1 MVSESSDAPIPEP
14 APARKPPRRLALYAP
29 FALIALLAAGYGGF
43 WFFAT
48 SKIERGLD
56 ERAEAL
62 RQAGYVVELT
72 GRRIEGFPF
81 RIKIRHEQARIASP
95 SGWALTVPGMEAE
108 AYLHAPGH
116 WVLVAPQGLS
126 VNRPEGGGLSVKGQV
141 MRASVAGTDRS
152 PWRIV
157 LQGGKLTFTPAAG
170 ARPFSLASADL
181 LEIYLRPAPDAAEG
195 MALLRLEGGKAG
207 EGSVLEAVAGEQVV
221 TGNLQA
227 RLSRP
232 ADFQGRDWGSAVRA
246 WAAAGGSAAKV
257 QGLIVAGKTEAKIE
271 DGTLSVGADGRLV
284 GALPM
289 QLKQPAPAITAFAGK
304 ALDEAAANS
313 AAAVAAAR
321 AQGEAARIN
330 LVFQAGVT
338 TLGPVRIGPAPKIG

>member
-1 MVSESSDAPIPEP
+1 M
-14 APARKPPRRLALYAP
+14 
-29 FALIALLAAGYGGF
+29 LIAVLAAGYGGF

-48 SKIERGLD
+48 SRIESGLD
-56 ERAEAL
+56 ARAEAL

-72 GRRIEGFPF
+72 GRRVEGFPF
-81 RIKIRHEQARIASP
+81 RIKIRHEQARIATP
-95 SGWALTVPGMEAE
+95 SGWALTVPGLEAE
-108 AYLHAPGH
+108 AYLHAPDH

-141 MRASVAGTDRS
+141 MRASVAGTDKS

-157 LQGGKLTFTPAAG
+157 LQGGKLTFTPAPG

-181 LEIYLRPAPDAAEG
+181 LEIYLRPAPDAPEG
-195 MALLRLEGGKAG
+195 MTLLRLEGGRAG
-207 EGSVLEAVAGEQVV
+207 EGSVLEAVAGDQVV
-221 TGNLQA
+221 TGALQA
-227 RLSRP
+227 RLTRP
-232 ADFQGRDWGSAVRA
+232 TAFRGGDWGSAVRA
-246 WAAAGGSAAKV
+246 WAGAGGAAEKV
-257 QGLIVAGKTEAKIE
+257 QGLIVAGKTEAKVE
-271 DGTLSVGADGRLV
+271 GGTLGVGGDGRLV

-289 QLKQPAPAITAFAGK
+289 QLKQPGPAITAFAGR
-304 ALDEAAANS
+304 ALEEAAANS

-321 AQGEAARIN
+321 AQGETARIN